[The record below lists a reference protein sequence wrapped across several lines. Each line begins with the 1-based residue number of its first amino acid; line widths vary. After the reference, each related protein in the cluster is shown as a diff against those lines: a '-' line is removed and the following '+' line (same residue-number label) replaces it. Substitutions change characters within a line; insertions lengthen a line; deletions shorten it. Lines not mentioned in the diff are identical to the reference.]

1 MESELWSNINYL
13 ANISYINN
21 AFIYELDISKA
32 NINVLKSKGIL
43 DDNTYNFLYKLEH
56 DMRYR
61 YIGKM
66 IQKNPSIQKIL
77 TDGIIEA
84 KQWLFSSNNIQDREV
99 LSIKND
105 AVFIIGREPKY
116 KEFNNLVRFIT
127 KGVFTGFYRV
137 GKLLE
142 FYYFYN
148 KSNKQEQITIKG
160 IDDNKWLS
168 SHNDYM
174 INLFK
179 DIFYTLQ
186 CNSIEEAINKLKIF
200 YFNYI
205 NLELPIGFYREFDSN
220 SNFKF
225 KDFPYVINNITDE
238 YKPYL
243 DITCN
248 INLIIELQKILFN
261 IYFNKHK

>member
-1 MESELWSNINYL
+1 MESELWNNINYL
-13 ANISYINN
+13 ANISYVNN
-21 AFIYELDISKA
+21 AYIYELDISKA

-43 DDNTYNFLYKLEH
+43 DDNTYNFLYGLEH

-66 IQKNPSIQKIL
+66 IQKDPSIQKIL

-84 KQWLFSSNNIQDREV
+84 KHWLFSANNLQDYEI

-105 AVFIIGREPKY
+105 AVFIIGREPMKRDFGLI
-116 KEFNNLVRFIT
+116 KFIV
-127 KGVFTGFYRV
+127 KGVFTGFYRI
-137 GKLLE
+137 GKYLE
-142 FYYFYN
+142 FYYFYDTYS
-148 KSNKQEQITIKG
+148 KDERIIIKG
-160 IDDNKWLS
+160 IDDDTWLS
-168 SHNDYM
+168 SHNNYM

-186 CNSIEEAINKLKIF
+186 CRCIEEAIKKLKIF
-200 YFNYI
+200 YHNYI
-205 NLELPIGFYREFDSN
+205 NLELPVGFYREFDVN

-225 KDFPYVINNITDE
+225 KDFPYVINDITDE

-248 INLIIELQKILFN
+248 ISLIIELQKILFN

>member
-1 MESELWSNINYL
+1 MVSELWSNINYL

-21 AFIYELDISKA
+21 TFIYEMDISKA

-43 DDNTYNFLYKLEH
+43 DDNTYNFLYGLEH
-56 DMRYR
+56 NMRYR

-66 IQKNPSIQKIL
+66 IQRDPSIQKVL
-77 TDGIIEA
+77 TNGIIEA
-84 KQWLFSSNNIQDREV
+84 KRLLFESNNIQDYEV

-105 AVFIIGREPKY
+105 AVFIIGRELINRDFGLIK
-116 KEFNNLVRFIT
+116 FIT
-127 KGVFTGFYRV
+127 KGVFTGFYRI
-137 GKLLE
+137 GRLLE

-148 KSNKQEQITIKG
+148 KIDKEERITVKG
-160 IDDNKWLS
+160 IGDDTWLTL
-168 SHNDYM
+168 HNDYI

-186 CNSIEEAINKLKIF
+186 CNTVEEAIKKLKIF
-200 YFNYI
+200 YFNYV
-205 NLELPIGFYREFDSN
+205 NLDLPVGFYREFDPN

-225 KDFPYVINNITDE
+225 KDFPYVINDITED
-238 YKPYL
+238 YKPYI
-243 DITCN
+243 DISCN
-248 INLIIELQKILFN
+248 INLIIELQKILLN